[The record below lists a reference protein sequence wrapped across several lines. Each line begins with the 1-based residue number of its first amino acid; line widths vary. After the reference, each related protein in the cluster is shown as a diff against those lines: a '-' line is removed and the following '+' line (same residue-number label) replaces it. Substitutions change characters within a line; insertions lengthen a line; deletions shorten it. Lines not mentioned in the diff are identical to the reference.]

1 MNFEANGL
9 NLLLRQSIVDKAGE
23 DVAADEDTVIGNAI
37 RVLQGADDLRPLAI
51 VCSPGYVSF
60 ES

>member
-1 MNFEANGL
+1 VNFEANGL

-51 VCSPGYVSF
+51 VCSPGYVRF

>member
-23 DVAADEDTVIGNAI
+23 DVAADDDTAVGNAI